1 MAAPPE
7 RKRSPYVSGLVGRC
21 PRCGEGRLFDGFLK
35 QVDHCEHCGEAL
47 GRYNVGLLLPFVV
60 VTIVGH
66 IIVFV
71 MLDMELNSRGSP
83 GMYLAVLVPL
93 AVIIPLAIIR
103 PAKGLLIAWL
113 WTRNLS
119 DELQR

>member
-7 RKRSPYVSGLVGRC
+7 RKRSPYVSRLVGRC
-21 PRCGEGRLFDGFLK
+21 PRCGEGRLFDGFPQ
-35 QVDHCEHCGEAL
+35 QVVHCEHCGEAL

-66 IIVFV
+66 VIVFV

-119 DELQR
+119 DELQ